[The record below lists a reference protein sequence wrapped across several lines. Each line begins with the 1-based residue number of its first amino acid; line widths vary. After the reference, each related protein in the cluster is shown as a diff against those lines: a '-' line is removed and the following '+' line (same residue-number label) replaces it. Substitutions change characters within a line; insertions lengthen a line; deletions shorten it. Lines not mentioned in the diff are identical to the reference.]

1 MLRLACKQNARGVHA
16 HLMASRPHAAPD
28 AAWGFFHLG
37 PSHNTH
43 VKPAQ
48 QAAVAGCSAGKLPA
62 LFPRAA
68 ISRPTI
74 PSSATSETR
83 QEAMAAPSKAIY
95 WFSALLLL
103 AILGVYL
110 PGLNNGL
117 LFDDMRLTDGTIFGN
132 YGSLLNFKQRT
143 LSYGSFVWIEQIFGD
158 GWWKQR
164 VFNIALHLATVAALY
179 ALFKALLTQTRFPH
193 DIEEQP
199 HFHASRDAAL
209 QLGLV
214 LFALNP
220 VAVYAVGYL
229 VQRSIVMATLFAVMA
244 CWAFVRG
251 LQGGRVLWH
260 IAALICYVLA
270 ILSKEHAFL
279 TVAMVVPLYIFV
291 QRPGLKA
298 AMVIVGMALL
308 LLAVASAAVFHFF
321 GSLVGQIFDEQSQ
334 GYARQL
340 EALRPGITSQIYPL
354 SILNEAAL
362 FFAYGFLW
370 IVPYVGWMS
379 IDLRPAFP
387 LGFGSI
393 WHLAGALG
401 YLALLA
407 CSIWAVLRRPGVIGL
422 VALCLLFPLL
432 WYATEFATVW
442 LQDPFVLYRSYLW
455 AVAIPGLAAIALTG
469 VKPRT
474 IYIVGIVIGI
484 VFGALSFE
492 RVLSLQDAGTSWAD
506 AAEKIDKKAPA
517 NAVGRGRAFLNLGT
531 ARADKGLLDQAVQDF
546 ATANVLG
553 DLGGNALFNMGAIL
567 SQQRKFTEALNA
579 FDAAQSKGFKG
590 QALHYQKAEAMMAMG
605 QLRPAFEAYSLALNE
620 PSEDSDNAKQ
630 MEQAMRLKRAEA
642 AIGLQQYAIAAD
654 DFRRLLQASPN
665 APRPTVGMGLALVG
679 QGDSAQAKQ
688 LLDALISHSP
698 SAPAYYGRAMAHRG
712 LGHLPEA
719 LKDLDQAIRLE
730 PQNPQYRQIRNQLT
744 PAPAA
749 K

>member
-1 MLRLACKQNARGVHA
+1 
-16 HLMASRPHAAPD
+16 
-28 AAWGFFHLG
+28 
-37 PSHNTH
+37 
-43 VKPAQ
+43 
-48 QAAVAGCSAGKLPA
+48 
-62 LFPRAA
+62 
-68 ISRPTI
+68 
-74 PSSATSETR
+74 
-83 QEAMAAPSKAIY
+83 MAASSKAIY

-103 AILGVYL
+103 AVLGVYL

-132 YGSLLNFKQRT
+132 YGSLLDFKQRT
-143 LSYGSFVWIEQIFGD
+143 LSYGSFVWVEQIFGD

-229 VQRSIVMATLFAVMA
+229 VQRSIVMATLFAVLA

-251 LQGGRVLWH
+251 LQGGRALWH

-291 QRPGLKA
+291 RRPGLKA

-407 CSIWAVLRRPGVIGL
+407 CSIWALLKRPGVIGL

-455 AVAIPGLAAIALTG
+455 AVAIPGLVAIALTG

-474 IYIVGIVIGI
+474 LYIVGIVIGI

>member
-1 MLRLACKQNARGVHA
+1 
-16 HLMASRPHAAPD
+16 
-28 AAWGFFHLG
+28 
-37 PSHNTH
+37 
-43 VKPAQ
+43 
-48 QAAVAGCSAGKLPA
+48 
-62 LFPRAA
+62 
-68 ISRPTI
+68 
-74 PSSATSETR
+74 
-83 QEAMAAPSKAIY
+83 MAAPSKAIY

-132 YGSLLNFKQRT
+132 YGSLLDFKQRT

-229 VQRSIVMATLFAVMA
+229 VQRSIVMATLFAVLA

-251 LQGGRVLWH
+251 LQGGRALWH
-260 IAALICYVLA
+260 VAALICYVLA
-270 ILSKEHAFL
+270 VLSKEHAFL

-291 QRPGLKA
+291 KRPGLKA

-321 GSLVGQIFDEQSQ
+321 GSLMGQIFDEQSQ

-340 EALRPGITSQIYPL
+340 EALQPGITSRIYPL

-407 CSIWAVLRRPGVIGL
+407 CSIWALLKRPGVIGL

-474 IYIVGIVIGI
+474 IYIVGIVIGM
-484 VFGALSFE
+484 VFGALAFE
-492 RVLSLQDAGTSWAD
+492 RVLSLQDVGTSWAD
-506 AAEKIDKKAPA
+506 AAEKIDKKAAA
-517 NAVGRGRAFLNLGT
+517 NAVGRGRAFLNVGT
-531 ARADKGLLDQAVQDF
+531 AHADKGMLDQALQDF
-546 ATANVLG
+546 ATANALG
-553 DLGGNALFNMGAIL
+553 DLGGNALFNMGSVL
-567 SQQRKFTEALNA
+567 SQQKKFPEALNA
-579 FDAAQSKGFKG
+579 FAAAQAKGFNG
-590 QALHYQKAEAMMAMG
+590 QALYYQKAEALMATG
-605 QLRPAFEAYSLALNE
+605 QLRAAFEEYSRALGE
-620 PSEDSDNAKQ
+620 PTGDSANAEQ
-630 MEQAMRLKRAEA
+630 MEQTLRLKRAEA
-642 AIGLQQYAIAAD
+642 AIGAQQYKVAAD
-654 DFRRLLQASPN
+654 DFRTLLQTSPN
-665 APRPTVGMGLALVG
+665 APRLIVGLGLALVG
-679 QGDSAQAKQ
+679 QGDSAQAKE
-688 LLDALISHSP
+688 LLEPLVARSP
-698 SAPAYYGRAMAHRG
+698 SAPAFYGRAMAYHG
-712 LGHLPEA
+712 LGNLPEA
-719 LKDLDQAIRLE
+719 LKSLDQAIRLE
-730 PQNPQYRQIRNQLT
+730 PQNPQYRQVRNQLS
-744 PAPAA
+744 PATA
-749 K
+749 KPQTTK

>member
-1 MLRLACKQNARGVHA
+1 
-16 HLMASRPHAAPD
+16 MASRPHAAPD

-103 AILGVYL
+103 AVLGVYL

-132 YGSLLNFKQRT
+132 YGSLLDFKQRT

-229 VQRSIVMATLFAVMA
+229 VQRSIVMATLFAVLA

-251 LQGGRVLWH
+251 LQSGRALWH
-260 IAALICYVLA
+260 VAALICYVLA
-270 ILSKEHAFL
+270 VLSKEHAFL

-291 QRPGLKA
+291 KRPGLKA

-321 GSLVGQIFDEQSQ
+321 GSLMGQIFDEQSQ

-340 EALRPGITSQIYPL
+340 EALQPGITSRIYPL

-407 CSIWAVLRRPGVIGL
+407 CSIWALLKRPGVIGL

-455 AVAIPGLAAIALTG
+455 AVAIPGLVAIALTG

-474 IYIVGIVIGI
+474 LYIVGIVIGV
-484 VFGALSFE
+484 VFGALAFE
-492 RVLSLQDAGTSWAD
+492 RVLSLQDVGTSWAD

-517 NAVGRGRAFLNLGT
+517 NAVGRGRAFLNVGT
-531 ARADKGLLDQAVQDF
+531 AHADKGMLDQALQDF
-546 ATANVLG
+546 ATANALG
-553 DLGGNALFNMGAIL
+553 DLGGNALFNMGAVL
-567 SQQRKFTEALNA
+567 SQQKKFSEALNA
-579 FDAAQSKGFKG
+579 FWAAQSKGFNG
-590 QALHYQKAEAMMAMG
+590 QALHYQKAEA
-605 QLRPAFEAYSLALNE
+605 LLALGQPRE
-620 PSEDSDNAKQ
+620 ALQEYTKALSAPAEDTASAKQ
-630 MEQAMRLKRAEA
+630 MEQTLRLKRAET
-642 AIGLQQYAIAAD
+642 AIGAQQYQVALD
-654 DFRRLLQASPN
+654 DFQILLKTSPS
-665 APRPTVGMGLALVG
+665 APRLIVGMGLALIG
-679 QGDSAQAKQ
+679 KGESAQAKE
-688 LLDALISHSP
+688 LLTPLVARDP
-698 SAPAYYGRAMAHRG
+698 SAPALYGLAMAYHG
-712 LGHLPEA
+712 QGNLTEA
-719 LKDLDQAIRLE
+719 LKYLDQAIRRE
-730 PQNPQYRQIRNQLT
+730 PQNPQYRQIRNQLSQQS
-744 PAPAA
+744 AA
-749 K
+749 KPQPAK

>member
-1 MLRLACKQNARGVHA
+1 
-16 HLMASRPHAAPD
+16 
-28 AAWGFFHLG
+28 
-37 PSHNTH
+37 
-43 VKPAQ
+43 
-48 QAAVAGCSAGKLPA
+48 
-62 LFPRAA
+62 
-68 ISRPTI
+68 
-74 PSSATSETR
+74 
-83 QEAMAAPSKAIY
+83 
-95 WFSALLLL
+95 
-103 AILGVYL
+103 
-110 PGLNNGL
+110 
-117 LFDDMRLTDGTIFGN
+117 
-132 YGSLLNFKQRT
+132 
-143 LSYGSFVWIEQIFGD
+143 
-158 GWWKQR
+158 
-164 VFNIALHLATVAALY
+164 
-179 ALFKALLTQTRFPH
+179 
-193 DIEEQP
+193 
-199 HFHASRDAAL
+199 
-209 QLGLV
+209 
-214 LFALNP
+214 
-220 VAVYAVGYL
+220 
-229 VQRSIVMATLFAVMA
+229 
-244 CWAFVRG
+244 
-251 LQGGRVLWH
+251 
-260 IAALICYVLA
+260 
-270 ILSKEHAFL
+270 
-279 TVAMVVPLYIFV
+279 
-291 QRPGLKA
+291 
-298 AMVIVGMALL
+298 
-308 LLAVASAAVFHFF
+308 
-321 GSLVGQIFDEQSQ
+321 
-334 GYARQL
+334 L

-407 CSIWAVLRRPGVIGL
+407 CSIWALLKRPGVIGL

-474 IYIVGIVIGI
+474 LYIVGIVIGI

>member
-1 MLRLACKQNARGVHA
+1 
-16 HLMASRPHAAPD
+16 
-28 AAWGFFHLG
+28 
-37 PSHNTH
+37 
-43 VKPAQ
+43 
-48 QAAVAGCSAGKLPA
+48 
-62 LFPRAA
+62 
-68 ISRPTI
+68 
-74 PSSATSETR
+74 
-83 QEAMAAPSKAIY
+83 MAAPSKAIY

-132 YGSLLNFKQRT
+132 YGSLLDFKQRT

-340 EALRPGITSQIYPL
+340 EALQPGITSRIYPL

-407 CSIWAVLRRPGVIGL
+407 CSIWALLKRPGVIGL

-455 AVAIPGLAAIALTG
+455 AVAIPGLVAIALTG

-474 IYIVGIVIGI
+474 LYIVGIVIGI
-484 VFGALSFE
+484 VFGALAFE

-517 NAVGRGRAFLNLGT
+517 NAVGRGRAFLNVGT
-531 ARADKGLLDQAVQDF
+531 AHADKGMLDQALQDF
-546 ATANVLG
+546 ATANALG
-553 DLGGNALFNMGAIL
+553 DLGGNALFNMGAVL
-567 SQQRKFTEALNA
+567 SQQKKFSEALNA
-579 FDAAQSKGFKG
+579 FWAAQSKGFNG
-590 QALHYQKAEAMMAMG
+590 QALHYQKAEA
-605 QLRPAFEAYSLALNE
+605 LLALGQPRE
-620 PSEDSDNAKQ
+620 ALQEYTKALSAPAEDTASAKQ
-630 MEQAMRLKRAEA
+630 MEQTLRLKRAET
-642 AIGLQQYAIAAD
+642 AIGAQQYQVALD
-654 DFRRLLQASPN
+654 DFQSLLKTSPS
-665 APRPTVGMGLALVG
+665 APRLIVGMGLALIG
-679 QGDSAQAKQ
+679 KGESAQAKE
-688 LLDALISHSP
+688 LLTPLVARDP
-698 SAPAYYGRAMAHRG
+698 SAPALYGLAMAYHG
-712 LGHLPEA
+712 QGNLTEA
-719 LKDLDQAIRLE
+719 LKYLDQAIRRE
-730 PQNPQYRQIRNQLT
+730 PQNPQYRQIRNQLSQQS
-744 PAPAA
+744 AA
-749 K
+749 KPQPAK

>member
-1 MLRLACKQNARGVHA
+1 M
-16 HLMASRPHAAPD
+16 
-28 AAWGFFHLG
+28 
-37 PSHNTH
+37 
-43 VKPAQ
+43 
-48 QAAVAGCSAGKLPA
+48 
-62 LFPRAA
+62 
-68 ISRPTI
+68 
-74 PSSATSETR
+74 ATS
-83 QEAMAAPSKAIY
+83 SKAIY
-95 WFSALLLL
+95 GFSTLLLL
-103 AILGVYL
+103 AVLAVYL
-110 PGLNNGL
+110 PGLSNGL
-117 LFDDMRLTDGTIFGN
+117 LFDDMRLTDGTIFGS
-132 YGSLLNFKQRT
+132 YGSLLQFKQRT
-143 LSYGSFVWIEQIFGD
+143 LSYGSFVWIEQIFGA

-164 VFNIALHLATVAALY
+164 AFNVALHLATVAALY
-179 ALFKALLTQTRFPH
+179 ALFKALLTHTRFPH
-193 DIEEQP
+193 DMEEQP
-199 HFHASRDAAL
+199 HFPASRDAAL
-209 QLGLV
+209 HLGLV

-229 VQRSIVMATLFAVMA
+229 IQRSIVMATLFAVLA
-244 CWAFVRG
+244 CWSFVRG
-251 LQGGRVLWH
+251 LQSGRIAWH
-260 IAALICYVLA
+260 AAALVCYLLA
-270 ILSKEHAFL
+270 VLSKEHAFL
-279 TVAMVVPLYIFV
+279 TVAMVVPLYLFIR
-291 QRPGLKA
+291 RPGLKPA
-298 AMVIVGMALL
+298 LAIIGATLL
-308 LLAVASAAVFHFF
+308 LLAIASAAVFHFF
-321 GSLVGQIFDEQSQ
+321 GQLVGQIFDEQSL

-340 EALRPGITSQIYPL
+340 EALHPGITSRIYPL

-370 IVPYVGWMS
+370 AVPYVGWMS
-379 IDLRPAFP
+379 VDLRPAFP
-387 LGFGSI
+387 LGLGSV

-407 CSIWAVLRRPGVIGL
+407 CSVWALLKRPGVMGL

-455 AVAIPGLAAIALTG
+455 AIAIPGLVAIALTG

-474 IYIVGIVIGI
+474 IYIAGIFIGI
-484 VFGALSFE
+484 VFGALAFE

-531 ARADKGLLDQAVQDF
+531 AHADKGMLDQALQDF
-546 ATANVLG
+546 ATANALG

-605 QLRPAFEAYSLALNE
+605 QLRPAFDAYSLALNE
-620 PSEDSDNAKQ
+620 PSEDSDNARQ
-630 MEQAMRLKRAEA
+630 MEQAIRLKRAEA

-665 APRPTVGMGLALVG
+665 AHRPTVGLGLALVG

-688 LLDALISHSP
+688 LLDALIARSP

-730 PQNPQYRQIRNQLT
+730 PQNPQYRQIRNQLS
-744 PAPAA
+744 PVPAA

>member
-1 MLRLACKQNARGVHA
+1 
-16 HLMASRPHAAPD
+16 
-28 AAWGFFHLG
+28 
-37 PSHNTH
+37 
-43 VKPAQ
+43 
-48 QAAVAGCSAGKLPA
+48 
-62 LFPRAA
+62 
-68 ISRPTI
+68 
-74 PSSATSETR
+74 
-83 QEAMAAPSKAIY
+83 MAAPSKAIY

>member
-1 MLRLACKQNARGVHA
+1 MPRLTQHGAFFIEGLLTTLTPTRRSRHGNRGSWLLNCQRFFLRG
-16 HLMASRPHAAPD
+16 RPFLRP
-28 AAWGFFHLG
+28 FHL
-37 PSHNTH
+37 N
-43 VKPAQ
+43 
-48 QAAVAGCSAGKLPA
+48 
-62 LFPRAA
+62 
-68 ISRPTI
+68 
-74 PSSATSETR
+74 SATSETR
-83 QEAMAAPSKAIY
+83 QEAMAASSKAIY

-103 AILGVYL
+103 AVLGVYL

-132 YGSLLNFKQRT
+132 YGSLLDFKQRT
-143 LSYGSFVWIEQIFGD
+143 LSYGSFVWVEQIFGD

-229 VQRSIVMATLFAVMA
+229 VQRSIVMATLFAVLA

-251 LQGGRVLWH
+251 LQGGRALWH

-291 QRPGLKA
+291 RRPGLKA

-407 CSIWAVLRRPGVIGL
+407 CSIWALLKRPGVIGL

-455 AVAIPGLAAIALTG
+455 AVAIPGLVAIALTG

-474 IYIVGIVIGI
+474 LYIVGIVIGI

>member
-1 MLRLACKQNARGVHA
+1 
-16 HLMASRPHAAPD
+16 
-28 AAWGFFHLG
+28 
-37 PSHNTH
+37 
-43 VKPAQ
+43 
-48 QAAVAGCSAGKLPA
+48 
-62 LFPRAA
+62 
-68 ISRPTI
+68 
-74 PSSATSETR
+74 
-83 QEAMAAPSKAIY
+83 MAASPKAIY
-95 WFSALLLL
+95 WFSALLFL

-132 YGSLLNFKQRT
+132 YGSLLDFKQRT
-143 LSYGSFVWIEQIFGD
+143 LSYGSFVWIEQLFGA

-199 HFHASRDAAL
+199 HFLASRDAAL
-209 QLGLV
+209 QLGLI

-229 VQRSIVMATLFAVMA
+229 VQRSIVMATLFALLA

-251 LQGGRVLWH
+251 LQSGRVLWH
-260 IAALICYVLA
+260 VAAFICYVLA
-270 ILSKEHAFL
+270 VLSKEHAFL

-291 QRPGLKA
+291 RRPGLKA
-298 AMVIVGMALL
+298 AMVIVGVALM
-308 LLAVASAAVFHFF
+308 LLAIASAAVFHFF

-354 SILNEAAL
+354 SIINEAAL

-393 WHLAGALG
+393 WHLAGAMG
-401 YLALLA
+401 YLTVLGCA
-407 CSIWAVLRRPGVIGL
+407 IWALIKRPGVIGL
-422 VALCLLFPLL
+422 VALCILFPLL

-455 AVAIPGLAAIALTG
+455 AVAIPGLVAIALTG

-474 IYIVGIVIGI
+474 IYIAGIVIGL

-531 ARADKGLLDQAVQDF
+531 ARADKGMLDQAVQDF

-620 PSEDSDNAKQ
+620 PSEDSDNAMQ
-630 MEQAMRLKRAEA
+630 MEQAMRLKRAEV

-665 APRPTVGMGLALVG
+665 APRPTVGLGLALVG

-688 LLDALISHSP
+688 LLDALISRSP

-730 PQNPQYRQIRNQLT
+730 PQNPQYRQIRNQLS

>member
-1 MLRLACKQNARGVHA
+1 
-16 HLMASRPHAAPD
+16 
-28 AAWGFFHLG
+28 
-37 PSHNTH
+37 
-43 VKPAQ
+43 
-48 QAAVAGCSAGKLPA
+48 
-62 LFPRAA
+62 
-68 ISRPTI
+68 
-74 PSSATSETR
+74 
-83 QEAMAAPSKAIY
+83 MAAPSKAIY

-117 LFDDMRLTDGTIFGN
+117 LFDDMRLADGTIFGN
-132 YGSLLNFKQRT
+132 YGSLLDFKQRT

-229 VQRSIVMATLFAVMA
+229 VQRSIVMATLFAVLA

-251 LQGGRVLWH
+251 LQGGRALWH

-291 QRPGLKA
+291 RRPGLKA

-407 CSIWAVLRRPGVIGL
+407 CSIWALLKRPGVIGL

-455 AVAIPGLAAIALTG
+455 AVAIPGLVAIALTG

-474 IYIVGIVIGI
+474 LYIVGIVIGM
-484 VFGALSFE
+484 VFGALAFE
-492 RVLSLQDAGTSWAD
+492 RVLSLQDVGTSWAD
-506 AAEKIDKKAPA
+506 AAQKVDKKAPA
-517 NAVGRGRAFLNLGT
+517 NAVGRGRAFLNVGT
-531 ARADKGLLDQAVQDF
+531 AHADKGMLDQALQDF
-546 ATANVLG
+546 ATANALG
-553 DLGGNALFNMGAIL
+553 DLGGNALFNMGAVL
-567 SQQRKFTEALNA
+567 SQQKKFSEALNA
-579 FDAAQSKGFKG
+579 FWAAQSKGFNG
-590 QALHYQKAEAMMAMG
+590 QALHYQKAEA
-605 QLRPAFEAYSLALNE
+605 LLALGQPRE
-620 PSEDSDNAKQ
+620 ALQEYTKALSAPAEDTASAKQ
-630 MEQAMRLKRAEA
+630 MEQTLRLKRAET
-642 AIGLQQYAIAAD
+642 AIGAQQYQVALDEFQI
-654 DFRRLLQASPN
+654 LLKTSPS
-665 APRPTVGMGLALVG
+665 APRLIVGMGLALIG
-679 QGDSAQAKQ
+679 KGESAQAKE
-688 LLDALISHSP
+688 LLTPLVARDP
-698 SAPAYYGRAMAHRG
+698 SAPALYGLAMAYHG
-712 LGHLPEA
+712 QGNLTEA
-719 LKDLDQAIRLE
+719 LKYLDQAIRRE
-730 PQNPQYRQIRNQLT
+730 PQNPQYRQIRNQLSQQS
-744 PAPAA
+744 AA
-749 K
+749 KPQPAK

>member
-1 MLRLACKQNARGVHA
+1 
-16 HLMASRPHAAPD
+16 
-28 AAWGFFHLG
+28 
-37 PSHNTH
+37 
-43 VKPAQ
+43 
-48 QAAVAGCSAGKLPA
+48 
-62 LFPRAA
+62 
-68 ISRPTI
+68 
-74 PSSATSETR
+74 
-83 QEAMAAPSKAIY
+83 MAAPSKAIY

-132 YGSLLNFKQRT
+132 YGSLLDFKQRT

-553 DLGGNALFNMGAIL
+553 DQGGNALFNMGAIL

>member
-1 MLRLACKQNARGVHA
+1 
-16 HLMASRPHAAPD
+16 
-28 AAWGFFHLG
+28 
-37 PSHNTH
+37 
-43 VKPAQ
+43 
-48 QAAVAGCSAGKLPA
+48 
-62 LFPRAA
+62 
-68 ISRPTI
+68 
-74 PSSATSETR
+74 
-83 QEAMAAPSKAIY
+83 MAAPSKAIY

-103 AILGVYL
+103 AVLGVYL

-132 YGSLLNFKQRT
+132 YGSLLDFKQRT

-229 VQRSIVMATLFAVMA
+229 VQRSIVMATLFAVLA

-251 LQGGRVLWH
+251 LQSGRALWH

-321 GSLVGQIFDEQSQ
+321 GSLMGQIFDEQSQ

-340 EALRPGITSQIYPL
+340 EALQPGITSRIYPL

-407 CSIWAVLRRPGVIGL
+407 CSIWALLKRPGVIGL

-455 AVAIPGLAAIALTG
+455 AVAIPGLVAIALTG

-474 IYIVGIVIGI
+474 LYIVGIVIGV
-484 VFGALSFE
+484 VFGALAFE
-492 RVLSLQDAGTSWAD
+492 RVLSLQDVGTSWAD

-517 NAVGRGRAFLNLGT
+517 NAVGRGRAFLNVGT
-531 ARADKGLLDQAVQDF
+531 AHADKGMLDQALQDF
-546 ATANVLG
+546 ATANALG
-553 DLGGNALFNMGAIL
+553 DLGGNALFYMGAVL
-567 SQQRKFTEALNA
+567 SQQKKFSEALNA
-579 FDAAQSKGFKG
+579 FWAAQSKGFNG
-590 QALHYQKAEAMMAMG
+590 QALHYQKAEA
-605 QLRPAFEAYSLALNE
+605 LLALGQPRE
-620 PSEDSDNAKQ
+620 ALQEYTKALSAPAEDTASAKQ
-630 MEQAMRLKRAEA
+630 MEQTLRLKRAET
-642 AIGLQQYAIAAD
+642 AIGAQQYQVALD
-654 DFRRLLQASPN
+654 DFQILLKTSPS
-665 APRPTVGMGLALVG
+665 APRLIVGMGLALIG
-679 QGDSAQAKQ
+679 KGESAQAKE
-688 LLDALISHSP
+688 LLTPLVARDP
-698 SAPAYYGRAMAHRG
+698 SAPALYGLAMAYHG
-712 LGHLPEA
+712 QGNLTEA
-719 LKDLDQAIRLE
+719 LKYLDQAIRRE
-730 PQNPQYRQIRNQLT
+730 PQNPQYRQIRNQLSQQS
-744 PAPAA
+744 AA
-749 K
+749 KPQPAK